1 MNLLELMEKEAKAM
15 GVNEKLF
22 GRNLTLKGYD
32 DSGKTAFN
40 YAKDKSGVVYGY
52 VIHLNEDEKQQ
63 LFEEAIR
70 NKGCAI
76 NSLEELKE
84 VRDGYYPLY
93 WGKSELILGRLNAHL
108 KGHKSNGN
116 LHLCDYHFFLD
127 KEINYSVLMVT
138 DNERFEKYMIN
149 KYPPILKTY
158 SN

>member
-1 MNLLELMEKEAKAM
+1 MEKEANAIGINQKA
-15 GVNEKLF
+15 F

-40 YAKDKSGVVYGY
+40 YAKDKSGIVYGY

-63 LFEEAIR
+63 LHDEAIQ

-76 NSLEELKE
+76 NSLKELKE
-84 VRDGYYPLY
+84 IREGYYPLYWGKRLY

-116 LHLCDYHFFLD
+116 LHLCDYRFFLD